1 MAPSS
6 HLVAAGGIP
15 QSKTAAHADEWMD
28 IFAVLYILY
37 VKLQTWLCSKPNQ
50 WTRLNESLKLA
61 DTKEN

>member
-50 WTRLNESLKLA
+50 
-61 DTKEN
+61 